1 MLYKEVQAKDNDA
14 LAEIIR
20 GVFTEHQAPTQGTV
34 YTDPTTDALYELFQ
48 VEKAILWV
56 AEDENHKILGCCG
69 IFPTPGLDEDCAELV
84 KFYLHKDA
92 RGKGVGRALME
103 KCVVSAKDMGFKK
116 LYLES
121 LPEFATAV
129 NIYEKQGFEKLDQP
143 MGQSGHDGCNIWMLK
158 TL

>member
-1 MLYKEVQAKDNDA
+1 MLYRKVQAKDNRA

-56 AEDENHKILGCCG
+56 AEDEGHKILGCCG
-69 IFPTPGLDEDCAELV
+69 IFPTPGLDKDCAELV

-103 KCVVSAKDMGFKK
+103 KCVVSAKEIGFKK

-129 NIYEKQGFEKLDQP
+129 GIYEKQGFKKLNQP

>member
-1 MLYKEVQAKDNDA
+1 MLYREVQTKDNSA

-34 YTDPTTDALYELFQ
+34 YTDPTTDALYELFRA
-48 VEKAILWV
+48 EKSILWV
-56 AEDENHKILGCCG
+56 AEDEGAKILGCCG

-103 KCVVSAKDMGFKK
+103 KCVASAKNLGFKK

-129 NIYEKQGFEKLDQP
+129 NIYEKQGFKQLDQP